1 MNKKK
6 LKLITRIFLYY
17 FSIFFTVNHFTATV
31 LAHPNPLLYALIS
44 ALTTAPLLTLLQLHA
59 LRSICREE
67 LRKGKKLEELK
78 RCRELEEAG
87 FRIST

>member
-6 LKLITRIFLYY
+6 LKLITRIFFYY
-17 FSIFFTVNHFTATV
+17 FSIFFTVNYLIATV
-31 LAHPNPLLYALIS
+31 LAHPNSLLYALIN
-44 ALTTAPLLTLLQLHA
+44 ALTTAPLLTLLQLYA
-59 LRSICREE
+59 VPSICREE

-78 RCRELEEAG
+78 MCREFEEAG